1 MSTSWQDLSEPTN
14 EETPRTNLLIVDG
27 NNAAYRYI
35 QRKNYNDFTDD
46 YIRTIESLGKSYG
59 AKKTIVCFDYGKSYY
74 RMAISDDYKS
84 TRKKPKEPEEI
95 QKYEEFFECL
105 NKTIAVLPFPCYKI
119 RGVEADDLI
128 TFFVKKYWDAY
139 DHTWIISSD
148 RDLYQLLRENVS
160 IFNLFSRKEINLDY
174 LTDELGL
181 TPELYKFSRYLEGD
195 VSDAIIGIEGIG
207 PKRAQDL
214 VKKYK
219 TLDNLLKS
227 LPIKGK
233 SQYINNL
240 NAGKEIIIK
249 NEKMI
254 NLLDYNEIA
263 IKSSAEGEEFLKNET
278 TN

>member
-14 EETPRTNLLIVDG
+14 EETPRTNMLILDG
-27 NNAAYRYI
+27 NNVAYRYI

-59 AKKTIVCFDYGKSYY
+59 AKKIIVCFDYGKSYY
-74 RMAISDDYKS
+74 RMAISDTYKG

-95 QKYEEFFECL
+95 KKYEEFFECL
-105 NKTIAVLPFPCYKI
+105 NKTITVLPFTNYKI

-128 TFFVKKYWDAY
+128 TYFVKKYSEIY

-160 IFNLFSRKEINLDY
+160 IFNLFSRKEINLEY
-174 LTDELGL
+174 LSTELGL
-181 TPELYKFSRYLEGD
+181 TPELYRFSRYLEGD

-219 TLDNLLKS
+219 TLDNLLQA

-233 SQYINNL
+233 SQYISNL
-240 NAGKEIIIK
+240 NAGKDTIIR

-254 NLLDYNEIA
+254 NLIDYNEIA
-263 IKSSAEGEEFLKNET
+263 IKSSIEGEEFLKNE
-278 TN
+278 N